1 MVDRGN
7 ISFFGSAFSQKAGQY
22 CEMLASTLS
31 GYLSFSA
38 QKSGS
43 TMWQPMSPN
52 EPVPKSHQARHLA
65 G

>member
-7 ISFFGSAFSQKAGQY
+7 ISCVGSAFSQKAGQN
-22 CEMLASTLS
+22 CEVLASTLT

-43 TMWQPMSPN
+43 TMWHPMSPS

>member
-7 ISFFGSAFSQKAGQY
+7 ISFFGCVCSKKACQY
-22 CEMLASTLS
+22 FEMLASTLT

-43 TMWQPMSPN
+43 TMWQAMSPR
-52 EPVPKSHQARHLA
+52 EPVPKSHHARHLA

>member
-1 MVDRGN
+1 VDRGN
-7 ISFFGSAFSQKAGQY
+7 ASFFASLSWKNACQVLDT
-22 CEMLASTLS
+22 LASTLI

-43 TMWQPMSPN
+43 TMWHAMSPS
-52 EPVPKSHQARHLA
+52 EPVPKSHHARHFA